1 MSAHSRSPTQ
11 RRRNSRLRM
20 CGSSCTVRPAFSTT
34 RGGRAGSRSMRR
46 MWSFWMP
53 AWDDDGQLVT
63 DPQPLIT
70 RKKVILKNDCIH
82 HVVDIY
88 HI

>member
-1 MSAHSRSPTQ
+1 MS
-11 RRRNSRLRM
+11 
-20 CGSSCTVRPAFSTT
+20 STLEKHT
-34 RGGRAGSRSMRR
+34 TG
-46 MWSFWMP
+46 P
-53 AWDDDGQLVT
+53 QL
-63 DPQPLIT
+63 LIA

>member
-1 MSAHSRSPTQ
+1 
-11 RRRNSRLRM
+11 
-20 CGSSCTVRPAFSTT
+20 
-34 RGGRAGSRSMRR
+34 MRR